1 MTTPM
6 VRTSCS
12 TAIAAVCLCLS
23 TTAFADTAF
32 ADIPPPDS
40 PAAQRRQAVPLRIA
54 EDAEAEVHRIVI
66 PKAVLAKLAG
76 DLPDAGSIAAATPTR
91 SIVAAR
97 AVSAAVA
104 CGLVAFRRG
113 RADRLAAV
121 LICGLSLA
129 GAGAVLL
136 GELAFAKGALPGQ
149 EPRAEH
155 HDQRFRP
162 RPGARSFRS
171 RRVGCPGIPGQ
182 RLDQEMYGRICFRQ
196 CVARPVTLGGRQTA
210 RNSRPNWGDTFLR
223 VTIWAANW
231 IGRGRRR
238 KSTQPGANGVVEL
251 APFEFLDRLA
261 EARKSPS
268 QAGAGRFEKPTS
280 DARVTH
286 QPEDRCGSAID
297 RASLWP
303 KCRRVDR

>member
-6 VRTSCS
+6 VRTICS

-32 ADIPPPDS
+32 ADIAAPDS
-40 PAAQRRQAVPLRIA
+40 PAARRRQAVPLRIA
-54 EDAEAEVHRIVI
+54 EHAEAEVHRIVI

-91 SIVAAR
+91 SIVAAL

-136 GELAFAKGALPGQ
+136 GEPAFADLALPGQ
-149 EPRAEH
+149 EPR
-155 HDQRFRP
+155 RP
-162 RPGARSFRS
+162 RPQPVVTEPES
-171 RRVGCPGIPGQ
+171 
-182 RLDQEMYGRICFRQ
+182 
-196 CVARPVTLGGRQTA
+196 VTLAQGGRVILEVGA
-210 RNSRPNWGDTFLR
+210 ADGDAVVL
-223 VTIWAANW
+223 VVGKAA
-231 IGRGRRR
+231 
-238 KSTQPGANGVVEL
+238 V
-251 APFEFLDRLA
+251 
-261 EARKSPS
+261 
-268 QAGAGRFEKPTS
+268 KP
-280 DARVTH
+280 
-286 QPEDRCGSAID
+286 
-297 RASLWP
+297 
-303 KCRRVDR
+303 K

>member
-32 ADIPPPDS
+32 TDTAAPDS
-40 PAAQRRQAVPLRIA
+40 PAARRRQAVPLRIA
-54 EDAEAEVHRIVI
+54 EHAEAEVHRIVI

-91 SIVAAR
+91 SIVAAL

-121 LICGLSLA
+121 VICGLSLA
-129 GAGAVLL
+129 GTGAVLL
-136 GELAFAKGALPGQ
+136 GEPAFADGALPGQ
-149 EPRAEH
+149 GPRAEH

-162 RPGARSFRS
+162 RPQPVVTQPES
-171 RRVGCPGIPGQ
+171 
-182 RLDQEMYGRICFRQ
+182 
-196 CVARPVTLGGRQTA
+196 VTLVQGGSVILEVGA
-210 RNSRPNWGDTFLR
+210 ADGDAVVL
-223 VTIWAANW
+223 VVGKAA
-231 IGRGRRR
+231 
-238 KSTQPGANGVVEL
+238 V
-251 APFEFLDRLA
+251 
-261 EARKSPS
+261 
-268 QAGAGRFEKPTS
+268 KP
-280 DARVTH
+280 
-286 QPEDRCGSAID
+286 
-297 RASLWP
+297 
-303 KCRRVDR
+303 K

>member
-6 VRTSCS
+6 VRTTCS

-40 PAAQRRQAVPLRIA
+40 PAARLRQAVPLRIT
-54 EDAEAEVHRIVI
+54 EHAEAEVHRIVI

-91 SIVAAR
+91 SIVAAV

-121 LICGLSLA
+121 VICGLSLA

-136 GELAFAKGALPGQ
+136 GEPAFADKALPGQ
-149 EPRAEH
+149 EPR
-155 HDQRFRP
+155 RP
-162 RPGARSFRS
+162 RPQPVVTEPES
-171 RRVGCPGIPGQ
+171 
-182 RLDQEMYGRICFRQ
+182 
-196 CVARPVTLGGRQTA
+196 VTLAQGGSVILEVGA
-210 RNSRPNWGDTFLR
+210 ADGDAVVL
-223 VTIWAANW
+223 VVGKAA
-231 IGRGRRR
+231 
-238 KSTQPGANGVVEL
+238 V
-251 APFEFLDRLA
+251 
-261 EARKSPS
+261 
-268 QAGAGRFEKPTS
+268 KP
-280 DARVTH
+280 
-286 QPEDRCGSAID
+286 
-297 RASLWP
+297 
-303 KCRRVDR
+303 K